1 MRGQLWSSCAL
12 LGGLALVPACDERRV
27 PVGHDGGATEPSP
40 NASILPAPLATGLE
54 SAPKEQD
61 AGSRPLRD
69 AGRNPDAG
77 LDEPP
82 PEPRALRVDQVLPS
96 DSARD
101 TAGLSLTARFR
112 WTDAAPARLPELNTE
127 AVQRARDETGF
138 DLVIDVVG
146 TRTRVALASHSF
158 TLPAGSEL
166 RARDDLYGFALRWGN
181 QTTYTM
187 LAPGSLRAVLSERR
201 ADVVPLVHPKLKAL
215 PASNLQGLPTEQVEL
230 STLTGRVVL
239 EQGRAPQAQ
248 TPPTPNGASLCRL
261 LLELVAAAPS
271 TTVCRADLLPL
282 RAEFVWPNGS
292 HFVFEVTRIARR
304 NDFDPSSLSL
314 PPVGGE
320 FRQSE
325 LPAPPP
331 SLLLKEVE
339 LGALRNKPL
348 QRNERVD
355 SSAPKNGLLLSNHT
369 DGLRYLLLDGVP
381 VALVGVGAELLV
393 PALKPGQYTAVTRD
407 FFGNDDVPAKTVE
420 VPSRLNIGD
429 ER

>member
-1 MRGQLWSSCAL
+1 
-12 LGGLALVPACDERRV
+12 
-27 PVGHDGGATEPSP
+27 
-40 NASILPAPLATGLE
+40 
-54 SAPKEQD
+54 
-61 AGSRPLRD
+61 
-69 AGRNPDAG
+69 
-77 LDEPP
+77 
-82 PEPRALRVDQVLPS
+82 
-96 DSARD
+96 
-101 TAGLSLTARFR
+101 
-112 WTDAAPARLPELNTE
+112 
-127 AVQRARDETGF
+127 
-138 DLVIDVVG
+138 
-146 TRTRVALASHSF
+146 
-158 TLPAGSEL
+158 
-166 RARDDLYGFALRWGN
+166 
-181 QTTYTM
+181 
-187 LAPGSLRAVLSERR
+187 VLSERR

-239 EQGRAPQAQ
+239 EQGRAPQPQ
-248 TPPTPNGASLCRL
+248 TLPTPNGASLCRL